1 LLLHFD
7 NNAIDNSL
15 YNAPMTFI
23 GSPVYS
29 SSVYKFGA
37 YSANVSPSGK
47 RFDTPTSASRYRL
60 GTGDFTIEFWFNG
73 STTGTQ
79 RLMGNM
85 APGYSWSLNTTWVIG
100 CYSGGAIGFENP
112 TNGVIAGA
120 ARPFN
125 GAWHHFAVVRSGTTI
140 TTYVDGVQDAQNTG
154 GGFNIDQNATSTQ
167 LSAGGSGN
175 GTGASET
182 FNGYLDDVRVT
193 IGYARYT
200 STPFTVPSAAFPNNG
215 PLFSTFTFT
224 NMAATGN
231 VGPVATTYNPTPLG
245 WGGLS
250 NGTQLW
256 TVPLTGTYRITAA
269 GAGGGFAQ
277 LSATTNPYPSSN
289 GIIVSNTYAFTQGQI
304 IKILV
309 GQRGTDEQLNGGG
322 TQYAS
327 GGGGSFVVYS
337 SNNTPIL
344 VAGGGG
350 GWWGSLASTSP
361 GAGNGVATTSGTSG
375 QAGGNAGTSG
385 NAGSSGD
392 NPSDAGAGFSS
403 NLFNGSGTRVYAY
416 SFLNG
421 GLGQPGTIVISGGT
435 QIPGGFGCAGFGGGG
450 YSGGGG
456 LSFGGQRFGGGGG
469 SYDINT
475 LGNATIYTGLSG
487 YSSGYNVPS
496 AHGFVVIDSPF
507 TFTTMGTRGATGPP
521 STATYATPPQGG
533 FTITSG
539 IQYWTVPTTAYY
551 TFIAAGAGS
560 QNWTGYTGGRGIVVS
575 TRVSLNSGTIIKIL
589 VGQQGNNTISYT
601 SGNYAGYGAGG
612 GTFIYNNSTSSII
625 LIAGGGGNPFNI
637 VSGPGGDAVAA
648 TTASNGTAGGQ
659 GGSGGNGC
667 VNTSPDHNGGAG
679 FNSGSAG
686 NAHGDSLTTVAQ
698 SFMNGGTG
706 ATYNGQPVGGF
717 GGGGQIGGGGGY
729 SGGGC
734 IGFGQSGWGG
744 GGGSYDVNGISNNAL
759 IYTTL
764 VNGVSGGYNTGS
776 GFVVVTLG

>member
-1 LLLHFD
+1 MSTVLWFNPYVYSAYTPPATDPYYSYVTLLLHFD
-7 NNAIDNSL
+7 NNATDNSL
-15 YNAPMTFI
+15 YNAPMTLT

-60 GTGDFTIEFWFNG
+60 GTSDFTIEFWFYG
-73 STTGTQ
+73 SSTGTQ

-85 APGYSWSLNTTWVIG
+85 APGYNWSANTTWVIG
-100 CYSGGAIGFENP
+100 CYNGAIGFENP

-140 TTYVDGVQDAQNTG
+140 KTYVDGVQDAQNTN
-154 GGFNIDQNATSTQ
+154 GGFNIDQNATLTQ
-167 LSAGGSGN
+167 LSAGGSGS

-200 STPFTVPSAAFPNNG
+200 ANFSPPSAAFPNSG

-231 VGPVATTYNPTPLG
+231 VGPVTTTYNPTPVG
-245 WGGLS
+245 WVGLS
-250 NGTQLW
+250 SGTQLW

-289 GIIVSNTYAFTQGQI
+289 GIIVSNTYSFTQGQS

-327 GGGGSFVVYS
+327 GGGGTFVVYS

-375 QAGGNAGTSG
+375 QAGGTDGTSG
-385 NAGSSGD
+385 NAGSCGF
-392 NPSDAGAGFSS
+392 NPADAGAGFSS
-403 NLFNGSGTRVYAY
+403 NLFNGSGRPVYAY

-456 LSFGGQRFGGGGG
+456 LTSGGQRFGGGGG

-487 YSSGYNVPS
+487 YSSGYNIPS
-496 AHGFVVIDSPF
+496 AHGFVVIDKLSDPPVPLVNWDFLQGSYSGGTVTDKANNYTSTIVNPSGITLTNYGLQWSSISSAIYCTIPSSAIGVAGASWGLSYELLFKPTAAYYGQTIIDLLAGGYHNNIYLSGNRIGFVNTTPTPDLSAYLALNTWIHLFISYSF
-507 TFTTMGTRGATGPP
+507 TYP
-521 STATYATPPQGG
+521 STYSAIVYINNTNRWSGSVAQFLVGG
-533 FTITSG
+533 T
-539 IQYWTVPTTAYY
+539 
-551 TFIAAGAGS
+551 TFILNNYGLTGSYAELGEIAACRLYVGA
-560 QNWTGYTGGRGIVVS
+560 S
-575 TRVSLNSGTIIKIL
+575 TAAQVT
-589 VGQQGNNTISYT
+589 TT
-601 SGNYAGYGAGG
+601 
-612 GTFIYNNSTSSII
+612 YNEFKSRT
-625 LIAGGGGNPFNI
+625 
-637 VSGPGGDAVAA
+637 V
-648 TTASNGTAGGQ
+648 NGTA
-659 GGSGGNGC
+659 NGYGL
-667 VNTSPDHNGGAG
+667 P
-679 FNSGSAG
+679 
-686 NAHGDSLTTVAQ
+686 
-698 SFMNGGTG
+698 
-706 ATYNGQPVGGF
+706 
-717 GGGGQIGGGGGY
+717 
-729 SGGGC
+729 
-734 IGFGQSGWGG
+734 
-744 GGGSYDVNGISNNAL
+744 
-759 IYTTL
+759 
-764 VNGVSGGYNTGS
+764 
-776 GFVVVTLG
+776 